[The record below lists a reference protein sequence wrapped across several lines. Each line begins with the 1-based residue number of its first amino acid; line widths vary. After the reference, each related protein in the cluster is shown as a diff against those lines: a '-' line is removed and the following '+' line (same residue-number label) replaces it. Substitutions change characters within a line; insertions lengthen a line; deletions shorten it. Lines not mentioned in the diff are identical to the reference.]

1 MWIAPRDETPKQ
13 FERSRFIRG
22 AALRLNATPS
32 RLLYRLECSRPRI
45 CTIGRAIGMAALV
58 AAEAKRAT
66 QPALV

>member
-22 AALRLNATPS
+22 AALRLDATP
-32 RLLYRLECSRPRI
+32 RCMLYHLECST
-45 CTIGRAIGMAALV
+45 CTIVFAIGMAALV